1 MKLKTKKGSQERR
14 KAWGVLINED
24 FQQKYS
30 VLQSKKGVV
39 IPKYR
44 SGSCDRK
51 STDLVPST
59 VCKRSRY
66 QCQVRASLCWTDQ
79 STDSGEWPSVETKRA
94 KIEQRQKK
102 VTRVY
107 KIGLRPTKEQRKVL
121 NDCIVVANR
130 AYNLCIELVESK
142 VCQPNQF
149 DLQKMVVKKKECT
162 GEDAWFWNSST
173 VVRLLATKSFCSAV
187 KAIN

>member
-1 MKLKTKKGSQERR
+1 MKR
-14 KAWGVLINED
+14 KFEPFTLWRAAKVIGCNL
-24 FQQKYS
+24 QQPTMS
-30 VLQSKKGVV
+30 GW
-39 IPKYR
+39 YR
-44 SGSCDRK
+44 
-51 STDLVPST
+51 TTLP
-59 VCKRSRY
+59 
-66 QCQVRASLCWTDQ
+66 TDQ

-173 VVRLLATKSFCSAV
+173 VVRLLATKTFCSAV